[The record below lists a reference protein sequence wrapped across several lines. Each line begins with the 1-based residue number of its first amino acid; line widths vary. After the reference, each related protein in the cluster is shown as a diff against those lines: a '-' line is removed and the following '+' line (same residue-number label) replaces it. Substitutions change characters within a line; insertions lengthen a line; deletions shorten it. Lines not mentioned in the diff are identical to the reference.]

1 MAESKAKKEKDKDK
15 EKSKNS
21 KSSAKNSTKKT
32 KADKEDNKKSAKKAG
47 EDAVN
52 KQKARSRMIDD
63 VIGVFLVAFGIFL
76 IMSVMTDA
84 TGEFGAVFSR
94 ILKGLFGHGAYIMP
108 FFVII
113 YALLVLMRKMAQ
125 INARTVFFTILLYLD
140 FVMLNS
146 ARFDSVRS
154 ETYSF
159 QYIKEMFDSGVTL
172 ESGGAVGMAI
182 AWPVVKFVDIAGLI
196 LIGIAVMVVCIMLI
210 ANTPISLFFERQK
223 AKRIQKKAEAA
234 AEAARLAEE
243 QEQLAIEAAAA
254 EEQLRIDLEKQA
266 EIEKKAALEKKAAMD
281 RQAKLES
288 QMAAEKSVSDVR
300 EKKRFPFG
308 KKQEPQQDI
317 ADLKIKNSEAFKNP
331 ASDFVPLDINGKPIT
346 ENKRQILEYMNDEDL
361 FNPDLKPAFP
371 TDPIDL
377 PEFTYI
383 IRDEAPQPEPAQ
395 QPETPAADPV
405 SESFA
410 HSDAPESQPQPA
422 ETAGDF
428 SQKLTKAEIREAVT
442 AGAAAVGAEIETKK
456 ESDKKVY
463 KLPSLSLL
471 NSAKRS
477 YNRNEEAELEMKA
490 AKLEKVLHD
499 FGVNAHVIDVQR
511 GPSVTRYEIQPAVGV
526 KVNSIVRLA
535 DDIALNLE
543 AKSLRIEAPIPGKA
557 AVGIEVENDSS
568 STVTIREMIDSQAFR
583 DLKSKISMVIG
594 KDIYGN
600 PVIGDLKSMPHL
612 LIAGSTGSGKSV
624 CINSII
630 VSILYRST
638 PDEVKFI
645 LIDPKVVELGNYN
658 GIPHMLIPVVTKPEK
673 AAAALAWAVQEMNDR
688 YRKFAETNVRDLK
701 SYNDKMKNEGKE
713 EEVLPQIVIIID
725 ELADLM
731 MAAAKQVEESICRLA
746 QLARAA
752 GMHMIVATQRPS
764 VDVVTGLIKSNI
776 PSRIAFAV
784 SSQVDSRTILDKAG
798 AEKLVGKGDM
808 LYAPLGPGQP
818 VRLQGPFVTD
828 DEVNAVID
836 FWKEQAADEQSDAK
850 KILDAI
856 DSSMKVDILDDEE
869 DEDEL
874 LQDAID
880 LIISAQQASAS
891 MLQRRFRIGYNR
903 AGRLIDI
910 MEARGIIG
918 PSEGSKPR
926 KVLYTKEEYYGASHY
941 IEDEPEIS
949 EVPDE
954 EPVVYVSEAYEGF
967 ESYDGFVSEKHLSD
981 DDISMEMEGDRV

>member
-1 MAESKAKKEKDKDK
+1 MAESKSKKKDKDADKSKTKAKKTTGKKK
-15 EKSKNS
+15 EEKKNS
-21 KSSAKNSTKKT
+21 KAV
-32 KADKEDNKKSAKKAG
+32 ADE
-47 EDAVN
+47 AVE
-52 KQKARSRMIDD
+52 KDRKRSRMRDD
-63 VIGVFLVAFGIFL
+63 IVAVFLIALGIFL
-76 IMSVMTDA
+76 ILSVMTDA
-84 TGEFGAVFSR
+84 TGQFGSIFSM
-94 ILKGLFGHGAYIMP
+94 IIKGLFGVTAYILP
-108 FFVII
+108 FFVLI
-113 YALLVLMRKMAQ
+113 YAVLVLMRKMAQ
-125 INARTVFFTILLYLD
+125 INIRTVIFTVLMFID
-140 FVMLNS
+140 FTMINAV
-146 ARFDSVRS
+146 RFDQVRAEKFS
-154 ETYSF
+154 IA
-159 QYIKEMFDSGVTL
+159 YIKEMFTL
-172 ESGGAVGMAI
+172 GTELDSGGAIGMAI
-182 AWPVVKFVDIAGLI
+182 AWPVVKAVDVAGLI
-196 LIGIAVMVVCIMLI
+196 LIGIAVMIVCVMII
-210 ANTPISLFFERQK
+210 ANTPISTFFENQK
-223 AKRIQKKAEAA
+223 AKRIHKKAEAIAEAERKQEEHEQQA
-234 AEAARLAEE
+234 AERS
-243 QEQLAIEAAAA
+243 EQLKMDQEIIAAAQESIPEPKQKKGLSFPGRKNKQQVA
-254 EEQLRIDLEKQA
+254 ATDSSADADSAKKVSSEQI
-266 EIEKKAALEKKAAMD
+266 
-281 RQAKLES
+281 S
-288 QMAAEKSVSDVR
+288 
-300 EKKRFPFG
+300 
-308 KKQEPQQDI
+308 
-317 ADLKIKNSEAFKNP
+317 DLKIKNKEKFKNP
-331 ASDFVPLDINGKPIT
+331 AKDFDQIDYSDLDIT
-346 ENKRQILEYMNDEDL
+346 ENKRQILQYMNDENL
-361 FNPDLKPAFP
+361 FSNDDRYPEAENLPDFS
-371 TDPIDL
+371 
-377 PEFTYI
+377 YI
-383 IRDEAPQPEPAQ
+383 IREKAAAENYEELPPEIVDVTEPAPAAEEPQPEPFYPDMTQ
-395 QPETPAADPV
+395 
-405 SESFA
+405 
-410 HSDAPESQPQPA
+410 APLQE
-422 ETAGDF
+422 DN
-428 SQKLTKAEIREAVT
+428 QKLSKAEIREAVT
-442 AGAAAVGAEIETKK
+442 VGAAAVGAEIMAKKESTKK
-456 ESDKKVY
+456 EY
-463 KLPSLSLL
+463 KLPSLTLL
-471 NSAKRS
+471 NAPKRT
-477 YNRNEEAELEMKA
+477 YNRNEEIELEMKA
-490 AKLEKVLHD
+490 EKLERVLHD

-557 AVGIEVENDSS
+557 AVGIEVENQAS
-568 STVTIREMIDSQAFR
+568 STVTIREMIDSQAYR
-583 DLKSKISMVIG
+583 DSKSKISMVIG

-600 PVIGDLKSMPHL
+600 PVIGDLKSMPHM

-701 SYNDKMKNEGKE
+701 SYNDKMTKDGKE

-784 SSQVDSRTILDKAG
+784 SSQVDSRTILDRAG

-828 DEVNAVID
+828 EEVNSVIE
-836 FWKEQAADEQSDAK
+836 FWKAQADADESSAA
-850 KILDAI
+850 KILEAI
-856 DSSMKVDILDDEE
+856 DSTMKVDYIEDGEE
-869 DEDEL
+869 EDEL
-874 LQDAID
+874 LSDAIE

-926 KVLYTKEEYYGASHY
+926 KVLLTKEEYEGQYY
-941 IEDEPEIS
+941 YNDDETQSYYNDEEVSS
-949 EVPDE
+949 EVYVTESYEEFDGYEPY
-954 EPVVYVSEAYEGF
+954 EPVE
-967 ESYDGFVSEKHLSD
+967 HLSD
-981 DDISMEMEGDRV
+981 DDISLEMEGETNLNEDLH